1 MQLTKALEAVLVSA
15 VLLIGACSGD
25 KAPTATAPSPAKSPA
40 AEPTQAPAAD
50 PKTGDGVSQGGQVIE
65 SGPYHLELVT
75 VKESGGTHLDFYLQ
89 KGDTHEAVTGAAVT
103 AKVQLP
109 DGTEKTVNLEYDAEG
124 KHYFALLPETAPGE
138 YQIVVLTDIAG
149 EKVNGRFN
157 FKQ

>member
-1 MQLTKALEAVLVSA
+1 MQWTKALEAVLVST

-25 KAPTATAPSPAKSPA
+25 KAPTATAPAPTESPA
-40 AEPTQAPAAD
+40 AEPTQAPAAN
-50 PKTGDGVSQGGQVIE
+50 PQTGDGVSQGGQVIE

-89 KGDTHEAVTGAAVT
+89 KGDAHEAVTGATVT
-103 AKVQLP
+103 AQVELP
-109 DGTEKTVNLEYDAEG
+109 DGTEKTVDFEYDAQG

-138 YQIVVLTDIAG
+138 YKVAVLTDIAG